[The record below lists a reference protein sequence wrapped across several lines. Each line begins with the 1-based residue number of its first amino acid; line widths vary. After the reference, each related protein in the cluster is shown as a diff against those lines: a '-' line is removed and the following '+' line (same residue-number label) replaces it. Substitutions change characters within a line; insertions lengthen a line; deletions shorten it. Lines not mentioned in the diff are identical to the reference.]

1 MILNAHTAQV
11 LETFTTVG
19 SSENNI
25 VTKSEYCI
33 HIYYPVLDRM
43 IGELNRRFSDESR
56 YAMNGISACSPI
68 SKDFLD
74 LDALKPMIRHYELSE
89 EDASIELLQ
98 AKKILKNKEVE
109 TISDVID
116 NLSILKAAFPE
127 LLKLLNIAL
136 TIAVTSAA
144 CERSFS
150 SLKRTKTYL
159 HSTMSQTRLNSLS
172 ILSIEKDISTQ
183 ISLEHVVNKFA
194 IKHNNRKICLL

>member
-1 MILNAHTAQV
+1 MVCQK
-11 LETFTTVG
+11 FFTVG

-43 IGELNRRFSDESR
+43 IGELNRRFSDESQ

-116 NLSILKAAFPE
+116 NLSTLKAAFPE

-150 SLKRTKTYL
+150 STKTYL